1 MTRVDTGTILI
12 IDDND
17 DVRRLVGKILKAAGH
32 DVVEGASGEEALT
45 ITETTTPD
53 LVLMDVRL
61 PGGFDGLETTRI
73 IKGDPRMRE
82 VPVIALTASVLE
94 KDRQRALAAGCN
106 GFIGKPIDIKNLTSL
121 VEEYLAVRS

>member
-94 KDRQRALAAGCN
+94 KDRQRALAAGCS